1 MDRQNIVHHTGGD
14 ELERLEIQLLLEAI
28 YRRYGFDFR
37 EYAYS
42 SLRRRVWKAVH
53 SENLLSVSALQEK
66 VLHEPACWRRVLPGL
81 SVNVTSM
88 FRDPGFY
95 RALRRIVV
103 PYLRECP
110 FVRIWHVGC
119 ATGEEVYSLAIM
131 LEEEGVLDRCRIYA
145 TDINEIVLQKARSGI
160 YPLRVMQ
167 AYTGNYQLADGKR
180 SFSEYYT
187 ARYGHAMMRQ
197 SLNRNIIF
205 SRHNLVS
212 DGAFNEFHLIL
223 CRNVLI
229 YFNKALQDRVH
240 QMIFSGLAASCFL
253 GLGEKETIRYTP
265 HENDYAAVAPG
276 ERLYQRIESQV

>member
-1 MDRQNIVHHTGGD
+1 
-14 ELERLEIQLLLEAI
+14 
-28 YRRYGFDFR
+28 
-37 EYAYS
+37 
-42 SLRRRVWKAVH
+42 
-53 SENLLSVSALQEK
+53 
-66 VLHEPACWRRVLPGL
+66 
-81 SVNVTSM
+81 
-88 FRDPGFY
+88 
-95 RALRRIVV
+95 
-103 PYLRECP
+103 
-110 FVRIWHVGC
+110 
-119 ATGEEVYSLAIM
+119 

-167 AYTGNYQLADGKR
+167 AYTGNYQLADGRR

-197 SLNRNIIF
+197 SLNRNIVF

-240 QMIFSGLAASCFL
+240 QMIFSGLAASGFL

-265 HENDYAAVAPG
+265 HENDYAAVAPS
-276 ERLYQRIESQV
+276 ERLYQRIESRL